1 MLSVHY
7 SDITLLIQLL
17 EQDFVQNIFE
27 KVLSEKAGRSYNWH
41 IEFQVIIIFKDRLL
55 ILLMPK
61 IPVTRQ
67 VARRRWRR
75 M

>member
-1 MLSVHY
+1 MV
-7 SDITLLIQLL
+7 QLL

-27 KVLSEKAGRSYNWH
+27 KVLSEKADRSYNWH
-41 IEFQVIIIFKDRLL
+41 IEFQFIIIFKDRLL

-61 IPVTRQ
+61 ISVTRQ
-67 VARRRWRR
+67 VARRRWRH